1 MQKLGEFELS
11 RVVESEVPFIE
22 PEVFL
27 PDFTSDVLEANVDWL
42 CPQYIDAA
50 SGRLIFAFQSYILR
64 TPRHVIL
71 VDTCVGNNKSR
82 PARPMWH
89 MQNGPYLTDLAAAGV
104 QPEQVDFVL
113 CTHLHVDHAG
123 WNTQLIDGRWV
134 PTFPNARYIFARK
147 EHDFWERR
155 YHKGIEGS
163 VPNIYEDSVLPV
175 MEAGQAVLVDMDHQI
190 DDGVWFEPAPGHT
203 EGNIVINLRS
213 GDATGVL
220 SGDVMHHPLQLVRPE
235 WSSRACEDH
244 ALSAVTRQA
253 FIERYADTDTLIAP
267 AHFASPSMGRIHRK
281 GEAFGYRLAEEM

>member
-27 PDFTSDVLEANVDWL
+27 PDFTSDVLEANADWL
-42 CPQYIDAA
+42 YPHYIDPA

-64 TPRHVIL
+64 TSRHVIL

-89 MQNGPYLTDLAAAGV
+89 MQNGPYLADLATAGV
-104 QPEQVDFVL
+104 RPEEVDFVL

-134 PTFPNARYIFARK
+134 PTFPNAKYIFARK
-147 EHDFWERR
+147 EHHFWERR
-155 YHKGIEGS
+155 YRDGTEGS

-175 MEAGQAVLVDMDHQI
+175 VEAGQAVLVEMDHQI

-203 EGNIVINLRS
+203 EGNVVINLRS
-213 GDATGVL
+213 GGAAGVL
-220 SGDVMHHPLQLVRPE
+220 SGDVMHHPLQLVRPA
-235 WSSRACEDH
+235 WSSRACEDRV
-244 ALSAVTRQA
+244 LSATTRQA

-267 AHFASPSMGRIHRK
+267 AHFASPSMGRIYRK
-281 GEAFGYRLAEEM
+281 GEAFAYRLAEEA